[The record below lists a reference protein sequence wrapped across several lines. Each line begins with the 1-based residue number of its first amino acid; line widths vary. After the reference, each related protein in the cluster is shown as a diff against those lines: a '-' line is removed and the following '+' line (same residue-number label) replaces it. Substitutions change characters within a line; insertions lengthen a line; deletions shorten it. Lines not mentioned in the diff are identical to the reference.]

1 MVYLSS
7 SRRGMGCS
15 LSSALRVFPVL
26 RRLGSTPRRG
36 GWGHWVETE
45 LGWVVDPGL
54 TSSPCWSW
62 ALTSREALG
71 GTGPGGWCPA
81 WVELGSLGPC
91 PHPGAVSPAV
101 CRTAETRPPPSPFL
115 CLDLTYVSSL
125 LQELGFP
132 GDKVL
137 KVGILGCPLPAPQEH
152 VPAFPTHVL
161 LSPLVSSS

>member
-1 MVYLSS
+1 M
-7 SRRGMGCS
+7 
-15 LSSALRVFPVL
+15 
-26 RRLGSTPRRG
+26 
-36 GWGHWVETE
+36 ETE
-45 LGWVVDPGL
+45 PGWVVDPGL

-71 GTGPGGWCPA
+71 GTGPRGWCPA

-91 PHPGAVSPAV
+91 PHPGAVSPSV

-115 CLDLTYVSSL
+115 CLDLTYISLL

-137 KVGILGCPLPAPQEH
+137 KLTRKIDNVETSWALGATFHYIDSLSRHKNPA
-152 VPAFPTHVL
+152 
-161 LSPLVSSS
+161 S